1 MSTNIIIM
9 ELGFVGKI
17 IDALSNHN
25 GHHDFLFDDNTVV
38 NLEIYPNEENP
49 CRLIEIDFTEEEDT
63 PFLSYEMVE
72 ENYSGT
78 VDLEDLSDAEIER
91 VYNEFIKQY

>member
-1 MSTNIIIM
+1 M
-9 ELGFVGKI
+9 ELGFLGKI

-25 GHHDFLFDDNTVV
+25 GHHDFLFDDNTIV

-49 CRLIEIDFTEEEDT
+49 CKLIEICFNEETDD
-63 PFLSYEMVE
+63 PFLYYEMIDE
-72 ENYSGT
+72 DYNGT
-78 VDLEDLSDAEIER
+78 IGLDELSDAEIER